1 VPKYNFS
8 HLTSWFTHRSD
19 LYRWRT
25 IEYYLYRAETNL
37 RLMSRLDLIGKTS
50 EFAKV
55 NIYEKKIKNILMGDM
70 F

>member
-1 VPKYNFS
+1 
-8 HLTSWFTHRSD
+8 
-19 LYRWRT
+19 
-25 IEYYLYRAETNL
+25 
-37 RLMSRLDLIGKTS
+37 MSRLDLIGKTS